1 MTKSSRLLPA
11 LAGITA
17 VSLSII
23 GGLALSRVL
32 YETFFPALAW
42 LARPFPIIATTLLTA
57 TAGTLSW
64 KKMADTHT
72 PWQGTAVFLP
82 LLLNLVY
89 LPQTLVTPL
98 RGQLFFC
105 ASIWA
110 TALLFTY
117 VKWPAASTWR
127 DKAFLLAF
135 LIPVYTA
142 TLGQTVG
149 KADTFEFQVV
159 IPKLGIVHPTGYP
172 LYLLL
177 TKLFTLLP
185 WGETAWRIN
194 VGTAV
199 YALTAVTILYTFMRR
214 LTGQNLTALF
224 TALLFG
230 LTPTFWSQ
238 ATAAEVYTLHSLIV
252 VAALYFMREIGG
264 WQLAKNTP
272 SQPKHSQQRIIAL
285 AFVLG
290 LGLTNHL
297 TTLILI
303 PPALLT
309 IFLARPF
316 WHNPHAITKKSIAKN
331 VLPPALAFLLPL
343 TLYTYLPVRWQAIVG
358 EPIGFGRFIDWVI
371 GGRFQGAL
379 QLMAWLRDPV
389 RYTVVG
395 RLFTAEWGTFW
406 LAAAALGFLWLL
418 QRQWQAALVL
428 FTAWLGY
435 AFYALSYY
443 VPDLNVFLIPAHL
456 LTAVSIGTA
465 AAFASHT
472 LQKNNHHPPAT
483 LFSLL
488 IMAVLLPTPA
498 TWTAVDQST
507 SDGLTQWGRA
517 VLSLPL
523 VKNAAILADSEKIA
537 PLEYL
542 HSAEGIRPDLDI
554 SVWPDEAAYRAQLEA
569 RLAAGQTVYLAR
581 FLPGLAGAYHLRSAG
596 PLTEVG
602 TAPLTALPETAVPTH
617 ITINGITLL
626 GYELHP
632 QTFAPNE
639 TAVTLYWQAAQPTN
653 QPLHLYTR
661 WQGGSPIPPA
671 GQHPANNNYPTN
683 AWKAGEIVPDFHLL
697 PQPLA
702 SVTRTLNLQAT
713 FAPPFTPAADLNW
726 QTVAQITVPPAQ
738 KPDGLRPYRAQLGTV
753 MLDGA
758 AFLETVRPGTPL
770 SGILTGFGPAEP
782 PIILTLVPEEKFT
795 PQPPTPSQRTA
806 HRPEQPFVWA
816 AEVEVPVTNG
826 RYYLLAAIPGETAVC
841 GWLQAPT
848 NACSLGQITVS
859 GIPLPPDATNFDDKI
874 ALLHIDLPQ
883 NTLTPGGQLPVTLTW
898 QALTPMT
905 EDYTIFLQLLDAN
918 DQIVGQ
924 VDTWPL
930 QGTYPT
936 SQWQP
941 GETITDPITI
951 QLASNLPAGEYR
963 LIVGWY
969 LLADLRRLP
978 VLDANGSPIAD
989 YYAISGL
996 KKE

>member
-1 MTKSSRLLPA
+1 MTKSSRFLPA

-42 LARPFPIIATTLLTA
+42 LARPFPTIAITLLTA
-57 TAGTLSW
+57 TAGTFIW
-64 KKMADTHT
+64 KKGAAAHT

-82 LLLNLVY
+82 LLLNLAY
-89 LPQTLVTPL
+89 LPQTQVNTL
-98 RGQLFFC
+98 RGQLFFF
-105 ASIWA
+105 ASLWA
-110 TALLFTY
+110 SVLLFTY
-117 VKWPAASTWR
+117 VKWPAAGTWR

-135 LIPVYTA
+135 LIPVYAA

-159 IPKLGIVHPTGYP
+159 IPQLGIVHPTGYP

-185 WGETAWRIN
+185 WGEIAWRIN

-199 YALTAVTILYTFMRR
+199 YALAAVTILYTFMRR
-214 LTGQNLTALF
+214 LTGQPLTALF

-252 VAALYFMREIGG
+252 AAALFLMREIGG
-264 WQLAKNTP
+264 WQLTGNTP
-272 SQPKHSQQRIIAL
+272 SQTKHSQQKIIAL

-309 IFLARPF
+309 VFLARPF

-343 TLYTYLPVRWQAIVG
+343 TLYAYLPIRWQAVVG
-358 EPIGFGRFIDWVI
+358 EPMGFGRFVDWVI

-418 QRQWQAALVL
+418 RRQWQAALVL

-456 LTAVSIGTA
+456 LTAVFIGTA
-465 AAFASHT
+465 VTLASHT
-472 LQKNNHHPPAT
+472 LQKNTPLPPAA

-488 IMAVLLPTPA
+488 IIASLLPTPA
-498 TWTAVDQST
+498 TWTAVDQSA

-523 VKNAAILADSEKIA
+523 AQNAAILADSEKIA
-537 PLEYL
+537 PLAYL

-602 TAPLTALPETAVPTH
+602 TTPLTTLPETAVPAN
-617 ITINGITLL
+617 ITLNGITLV
-626 GYELHP
+626 GYELHTA
-632 QTFAPNE
+632 TFAPNQ
-639 TAVTLYWQAAQPTN
+639 TAVTLYWQAAQPTD

-661 WQGGSPIPPA
+661 WQDGRPIPPA

-702 SVTRTLNLQAT
+702 PVTRTLNLQAA
-713 FAPPFTPAADLNW
+713 FAPPFTPAAELNW

-738 KPDGLRPYRAQLGTV
+738 KPDGVRPYRAQFGTTL
-753 MLDGA
+753 LDGS
-758 AFLETVRPGTPL
+758 AFVDTVRPGTPL
-770 SGILTGFGPAEP
+770 SVVLTGFGTANP
-782 PIILTLVPEEKFT
+782 PIALTLVPEESPT
-795 PQPPTPSQRTA
+795 PQPPALSERTA
-806 HRPEQPFVWA
+806 RRPEQPFVLA
-816 AEVEVPVTNG
+816 AEVTVPEANG
-826 RYYLLAAIPGETAVC
+826 RYQLTASVQGETAVC
-841 GWLQAPT
+841 GWLQTPT

-859 GIPLPPDATNFDDKI
+859 GVPLPPDATNFDDKI
-874 ALLHIDLPQ
+874 ALLQVDLPQ

-898 QALTPMT
+898 QALASMN
-905 EDYTIFLQLLDAN
+905 EDYTIFLQVLNAN

-951 QLASNLPAGEYR
+951 QLASDLPAGEYR

-989 YYAISGL
+989 YFAFSGL
-996 KKE
+996 KSE